1 MSGLKKI
8 FLTLITLSALLV
20 ARNDVPSCY
29 QALKMNNPEP
39 TSKKEL
45 FILVDQTTP
54 IDKNMMIYTYKNMM
68 KFIKNGY
75 AVTIASFS
83 SNANG
88 KYTDVAYS
96 GKLEAL
102 LPDDV
107 KHDISKKSLRKYEGC
122 MNGQYKFAKNKATK
136 ALVRTLKGAN
146 KKLPHS
152 DIIKSL
158 DDISEHI
165 IQPSQAKEKVV
176 LLVSDMIE
184 HSSITSFYSKGSLKK
199 VNTKSELGKIKK
211 SDYIA
216 NFDAAKVYVIGTGMV
231 GTKSYRDSKTL
242 KALTDFWTEYF
253 QITNARLQ
261 AIGTPMLLEDVE

>member
-1 MSGLKKI
+1 MTKI
-8 FLTLITLSALLV
+8 LLTLVTLSALLL

-29 QALKMNNPEP
+29 QALKMNNPNP
-39 TSKKEL
+39 TSEKEL

-75 AVTIASFS
+75 AVTVASFS

-102 LPDDV
+102 LPDGA
-107 KHDISKKSLRKYEGC
+107 KHDIAKKSLRKYEGC
-122 MNGQYKFAKNKATK
+122 MNGQYKFAKKKATK
-136 ALVRTLKGAN
+136 ALVKTLKGAN

-158 DDISEHI
+158 DDIADHI
-165 IQPSQAKEKVV
+165 IKPSSAKEKVV

-199 VNTKSELGKIKK
+199 VNTKSELAKVQKG
-211 SDYIA
+211 
-216 NFDAAKVYVIGTGMV
+216 NFVTDFSGAKVYVIGTGMV
-231 GTKSYRDSKTL
+231 GKSSYRDSKTL

-253 QITNARLQ
+253 QVSNARLQ
-261 AIGTPMLLEDVE
+261 AIGTPMLLEDVK

>member
-1 MSGLKKI
+1 MRRL
-8 FLTLITLSALLV
+8 LLILLTLSALLF

-29 QALKMNNPEP
+29 KALKLTNPDP
-39 TSKKEL
+39 VSKKEL
-45 FILVDQTTP
+45 FILIDQTTP

-75 AVTIASFS
+75 AVSIAAFS

-88 KYTDVAYS
+88 KYTDLAYS

-102 LPDDV
+102 LPDSA
-107 KHDISKKSLRKYEGC
+107 KHDISKKVLRKYEGC
-122 MNGQYKFAKNKATK
+122 MNGQYKYAKKKATK
-136 ALVRTLKGAN
+136 ALVRTLNGAN

-158 DDISEHI
+158 DDIAKHI
-165 IQPSQAKEKVV
+165 IKPSQAKEKVV

-184 HSSITSFYSKGSLKK
+184 HSSITSFYSKGSLKRVNSKAELSK
-199 VNTKSELGKIKK
+199 VKK
-211 SDYIA
+211 SGYLAD
-216 NFDAAKVYVIGTGMV
+216 FDGAKVYVIGAGMV
-231 GTKSYRDSKTL
+231 GKNSYRDSKTL
-242 KALTDFWTEYF
+242 KALSDFWTEYF
-253 QITNARLQ
+253 QMTNARLQ

>member
-1 MSGLKKI
+1 MKK
-8 FLTLITLSALLV
+8 LLLAVLILSSLLF

-29 QALKMNNPEP
+29 KALKMENPDP
-39 TSKKEL
+39 VPAKEL
-45 FILVDQTTP
+45 FILIDQTTP
-54 IDKNMMIYTYKNMM
+54 IDKNMMIFTYKNMM

-102 LPDDV
+102 LP
-107 KHDISKKSLRKYEGC
+107 KNAKFDIAKKSLRKYEGC
-122 MNGQYKFAKNKATK
+122 MNGQYKFAKKKATK

-158 DDISEHI
+158 DDISDHI
-165 IQPSQAKEKVV
+165 IKPSSAKEKVV

-199 VNTKSELGKIKK
+199 VNTKTEMGKVKK
-211 SDYIA
+211 SDYMA
-216 NFDAAKVYVIGTGMV
+216 DFDGAKIYVIGAGMV
-231 GTKSYRDSKTL
+231 SKKSYRDSKTL
-242 KALTDFWTEYF
+242 KTLTDFWKSYF
-253 QITNARLQ
+253 QATNAKLQ

>member
-1 MSGLKKI
+1 MRKLL
-8 FLTLITLSALLV
+8 LTVVTLSALLL

-29 QALKMNNPEP
+29 NALKIEDPNPI
-39 TSKKEL
+39 SQKEL
-45 FILVDQTTP
+45 FILIDQTPP

-75 AVTIASFS
+75 AVSIASFS

-102 LPDDV
+102 LPDDA
-107 KHDISKKSLRKYEGC
+107 KHDIAKKALRKYEGC
-122 MNGQYKFAKNKATK
+122 MNGQYKFAKKKATK

-158 DDISEHI
+158 NDISKHI
-165 IQPSQAKEKVV
+165 IKSSNSKEKVV

-184 HSSITSFYSKGSLKK
+184 HSSITSFYAKGSLKK
-199 VNTKSELGKIKK
+199 LKVKTEMNKVKK
-211 SDYIA
+211 SDYLA
-216 NFDAAKVYVIGTGMV
+216 NFDEAKIYVIGAGMV
-231 GTKSYRDSKTL
+231 GKNAYRDSKTL
-242 KALTDFWTEYF
+242 KLLSDFWVEYF
-253 QITNARLQ
+253 QTTNAKLQ